1 MALKDS
7 LRINLKGRG
16 LPSRPDQGLRS
27 KSSPDQ
33 TQSNSIAPQRPAPA
47 PALEK
52 PLPPAQ
58 LPSPPMS
65 PRMAVPGSF
74 SPISPVKRGQQFSPR
89 EFSPKE
95 FTPKELPP
103 SPRAPAIITTS
114 DDDGAPLEDFIP
126 EPEQDS
132 GDSVDAAI
140 TPASTPGQLKEGVN
154 GINGNNSNDNLPPP
168 PQQLEP
174 VAAPLT
180 KVHFAC
186 YQSHKSMPVANNYW
200 YSVPCMTCK
209 KVDQQSRYRC
219 TFCCLRVCGDCF
231 QGLQKCKNRSLAEFL
246 ETRPTA

>member
-33 TQSNSIAPQRPAPA
+33 TQNNGMAPERPAP
-47 PALEK
+47 PSALEK

-74 SPISPVKRGQQFSPR
+74 SPISPVKRGQEFSPR
-89 EFSPKE
+89 EFSPKD
-95 FTPKELPP
+95 LPP

-126 EPEQDS
+126 EPEQGS
-132 GDSVDAAI
+132 GDSIDAAI
-140 TPASTPGQLKEGVN
+140 SPATISPATTPGQVKEGINGVN
-154 GINGNNSNDNLPPP
+154 GNEHLPPP

-174 VAAPLT
+174 VAAPLN

-200 YSVPCMTCK
+200 YSVPCMTCQ

-231 QGLQKCKNRSLAEFL
+231 QGLQKCKNRSLDEFL
-246 ETRPTA
+246 ETRPTV